1 MIKKT
6 GPVAPRRNIL
16 WSILI
21 TSCLFLVAGCHPN
34 KPEKTS
40 GVPANPSMAQRPPTS
55 SSDVQKQH
63 EEAERQFRPDIESQR
78 QQNQKEAEQGLD
90 QDAIAAIQQTEEAVK
105 DIAANKKSDALSAI
119 EKATGRINVL
129 LARNPA
135 TALIPVSAEVVLID
149 SAPTDVKTID
159 QIVQQAA
166 ATVKDKDLPA
176 ARVLLAT
183 LVSEIRIRTSS
194 LPLATY
200 PAALTQAAR
209 LLDQGK
215 NQDAGKVLLT
225 ALNTL
230 VIIEHVIPVP
240 LLLSQAAISAADSQR
255 QNKDTA
261 LTLLETARNELN
273 RSRALGYLSNDPEY
287 RALDKQISDL
297 KSGITGKGNLDSMF
311 SQLRDRISAFL
322 KRQKDRERR

>member
-6 GPVAPRRNIL
+6 GPVTPRRNIL

-34 KPEKTS
+34 KPEETS

-119 EKATGRINVL
+119 EKATGKINVL

-135 TALIPVSAEVVLID
+135 TALIPVRAEVVLID

-166 ATVKDKDLPA
+166 ATAKDKDLPA

-215 NQDAGKVLLT
+215 NQDAGKVLL
-225 ALNTL
+225 
-230 VIIEHVIPVP
+230 
-240 LLLSQAAISAADSQR
+240 
-255 QNKDTA
+255 
-261 LTLLETARNELN
+261 
-273 RSRALGYLSNDPEY
+273 
-287 RALDKQISDL
+287 
-297 KSGITGKGNLDSMF
+297 
-311 SQLRDRISAFL
+311 
-322 KRQKDRERR
+322 